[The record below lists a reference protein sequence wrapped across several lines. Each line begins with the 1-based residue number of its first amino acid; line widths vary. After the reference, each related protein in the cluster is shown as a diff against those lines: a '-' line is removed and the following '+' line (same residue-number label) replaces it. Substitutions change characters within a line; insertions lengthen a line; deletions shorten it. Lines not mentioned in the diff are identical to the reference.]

1 MKVNNPKN
9 ANIMVKI
16 AIFSAIMIFLI
27 GLYARY
33 RFSIAKFFKKHKK
46 SKI

>member
-9 ANIMVKI
+9 ANIMVKSTK
-16 AIFSAIMIFLI
+16 FSAIMIFLI
-27 GLYARY
+27 GLYVKY